1 MQQYSTVGEVMVHA
15 CVVRNFDIHPM
26 YQYIHRR
33 KLYLAYEYPHLYTC
47 TCISPKMTAKDAS
60 TVHTCTCSKSNPKRW
75 SQTPGELLA
84 IDGRTSSVVLIIW
97 INITQSSASV
107 VETPLNFTT
116 GE

>member
-1 MQQYSTVGEVMVHA
+1 
-15 CVVRNFDIHPM
+15 
-26 YQYIHRR
+26 
-33 KLYLAYEYPHLYTC
+33 
-47 TCISPKMTAKDAS
+47 MTAKDAS
-60 TVHTCTCSKSNPKRW
+60 TVHTCTCTCSKSNPKRW